1 MSAPDD
7 KDSVAERDREP
18 DRDSL
23 SSVALDQQAETA
35 TSGGRRGDDPDH
47 RYIDH
52 AERGRAAL
60 TGRMFAS
67 LRNPHFRLFM
77 AAMMGQ
83 MGAMNM
89 QMVARSWF
97 MYELTG
103 SAALLGAVGLANG
116 LPLII
121 LSLYGGVI
129 ADRVP
134 KKNVLVVGQV
144 ASALLALAVAAL
156 ITTGLINW
164 QLLIAASVV
173 QGMIMALM
181 MPSRQAVIPELVG
194 EQGLTNAVALN
205 TAGMNLNRLAAP
217 GIAGLLIAVI
227 GIETVYYVMTVLYVI
242 ATFFAMALPI
252 TGTTALAGMNALD
265 NVKEGIRYIKD
276 SPVLPALLLVTL
288 VGVVLSMPYMHLL
301 PIFTKDIIT
310 VDSQSLQ
317 WMTRIPLAGG
327 LLEPLPELLGKSS
340 FRLGLLMTVTGVGA
354 LAGSLII
361 AALPADRRG
370 LIFLG
375 SLMLTAITLLAFS
388 FSPWYFLSLVLVIP
402 LGLGQA
408 GRMAL
413 SNALV
418 QANADDAHRGRVMS
432 VYMMEFGVTSFGI
445 FLVAILADVVGVQ
458 WAIGGGAAI
467 LGVFTL
473 FFYLKTPN
481 VRNLS

>member
-7 KDSVAERDREP
+7 RNSIADQ
-18 DRDSL
+18 DRDPERETL
-23 SSVALDQQAETA
+23 SSVAAA
-35 TSGGRRGDDPDH
+35 GSGSRRDDGPEQ

-67 LRNPHFRLFM
+67 LSNPHFRLFM

-89 QMVARSWF
+89 QMVARAWF
-97 MYELTG
+97 MYELTD
-103 SAALLGAVGLANG
+103 SAALLGAVSLANG
-116 LPLII
+116 LPLLL

-134 KKNVLVVGQV
+134 KKHVLMVGQS
-144 ASALLALAVAAL
+144 ASAVLALGVAVL
-156 ITTGLINW
+156 ISTGLINW
-164 QLLIAASVV
+164 QLLIVASVL

-194 EQGLTNAVALN
+194 ERGLTNAVALN
-205 TAGMNLNRLAAP
+205 TAGMNLNRLTAP
-217 GIAGLLIAVI
+217 GIAGLMIAII
-227 GIETVYYVMTVLYVI
+227 GIESVYYVMTVLYIV
-242 ATFFAMALPI
+242 ATFFAMFLPI
-252 TGTTALAGMNALD
+252 TGTTALAGGNAVD

-276 SPVLPALLLVTL
+276 SPVLPALLIVTL
-288 VGVVLSMPYMHLL
+288 VSVVLSMPYMHLL
-301 PIFTKDIIT
+301 PIFTKDILT
-310 VDSQSLQ
+310 LEAEGLA
-317 WMTRIPLAGG
+317 WMTGIPLIGG
-327 LLEPLPELLGKSS
+327 LLEPLPDLFEKSS
-340 FRLGLLMTVTGVGA
+340 FRLGTLMTISGLGA
-354 LAGSLII
+354 LAGSLFI

-370 LIFLG
+370 MYFLG
-375 SLMLTAITLLAFS
+375 SLMLSAVTLLAFS
-388 FSPWYFLSLVLVIP
+388 MSPWYFLTVVLVIP

-432 VYMMEFGVTSFGI
+432 VYMMEFGVTNFGI
-445 FLVAILADVVGVQ
+445 FLIAILADYVGVQ
-458 WAIGGGAAI
+458 WAIGGGAAL
-467 LGVFTL
+467 LGLITL
-473 FFYLKTPN
+473 YFYMKTPN
-481 VRNLS
+481 VRNLA

>member
-1 MSAPDD
+1 MSAPDERN
-7 KDSVAERDREP
+7 SVADGGREP
-18 DRDSL
+18 DEASQ
-23 SSVALDQQAETA
+23 STVAVEPSAVRA
-35 TSGGRRGDDPDH
+35 GRGDDTMH
-47 RYIDH
+47 RYVDH

-67 LRNPHFRLFM
+67 LSNPHFRLFM

-116 LPLII
+116 LPLLL

-134 KKNVLVVGQV
+134 KKHVLMVGQS
-144 ASALLALAVAAL
+144 ASAALALAVAVL

-164 QLLIAASVV
+164 QLLIVASVV

-205 TAGMNLNRLAAP
+205 TAGMNLNRLTAP

-227 GIETVYYVMTVLYVI
+227 GIESVYYVMTGLYIV
-242 ATFFAMALPI
+242 ATAFAMLLPI
-252 TGTTALAGMNALD
+252 TGTTALTGLNALE
-265 NVKEGIRYIKD
+265 NVKEGLRYIKA
-276 SPVLPALLLVTL
+276 SEVLPALLIVTL
-288 VGVVLSMPYMHLL
+288 VAVVLSMPYMQLL
-301 PIFTKDIIT
+301 PIFTTDILT
-310 VDSQSLQ
+310 LEAEGLA
-317 WMTRIPLAGG
+317 WMTGMPLIGG
-327 LLEPLPELLGKSS
+327 LLEPLPELFEKSS
-340 FRLGLLMTVTGVGA
+340 FRLGMLMTVSGIGA

-361 AALPADRRG
+361 AALPGENRG
-370 LIFLG
+370 AIFLG
-375 SLMLTAITLLAFS
+375 SLMLTAITLLAFAV
-388 FSPWYFLSLVLVIP
+388 SPWYFLSLALVIP

-432 VYMMEFGVTSFGI
+432 VYMMEFGVTNFGI
-445 FLVAILADVVGVQ
+445 FLIAIMADVIGVQ
-458 WAIGGGAAI
+458 WAIGGSAAL
-467 LGVFTL
+467 LGVTTVY
-473 FFYLKTPN
+473 FYLRTPN
-481 VRNLS
+481 VRHLP

>member
-7 KDSVAERDREP
+7 KETVAERDGDP
-18 DRDSL
+18 DEDPQ
-23 SSVALDQQAETA
+23 SSVAVEGSNSRA
-35 TSGGRRGDDPDH
+35 RRGDASMPH
-47 RYIDH
+47 YVDH

-103 SAALLGAVGLANG
+103 SATLLGAVSLANG
-116 LPLII
+116 LPMLM

-129 ADRVP
+129 ADRVQ
-134 KKNVLVVGQV
+134 KKYVLIAGQV
-144 ASALLALAVAAL
+144 ASAALALAVAAL
-156 ITTGLINW
+156 ITTNLINW
-164 QLLIAASVV
+164 QLLIVASVM

-205 TAGMNLNRLAAP
+205 TAGMNLNRLTAP
-217 GIAGLLIAVI
+217 GIAGLMIAVI
-227 GIETVYYVMTVLYVI
+227 GIESVYYVMTVLYIV
-242 ATFFAMALPI
+242 ATVFALSLPI
-252 TGTTALAGMNALD
+252 SGTTSLAGMNALD
-265 NVKEGIRYIKD
+265 NVKDGLRYIKD
-276 SPVLPALLLVTL
+276 SPVLPALLVVTL
-288 VGVVLSMPYMHLL
+288 IAVVLSMPYMMLL

-310 VDSQSLQ
+310 VEAQSLM
-317 WMTRIPLAGG
+317 WMTRLPLVGG
-327 LLEPLPELLGKSS
+327 LLESVPDLFAKSS
-340 FRLGLLMTVTGVGA
+340 FRLGLLMTVSGIGA
-354 LAGSLII
+354 LAGSLFI
-361 AALPADRRG
+361 AALPPGTRG
-370 LIFLG
+370 VMFLA
-375 SLMLTAITLLAFS
+375 SLMLTAITLMAFAV
-388 FSPWYFLSLVLVIP
+388 SPWYFLSLALVVP

-432 VYMMEFGVTSFGI
+432 VYMMEFGVTNFGI
-445 FLVAILADVVGVQ
+445 FLIAILAGHIGVQ
-458 WAIGGGAAI
+458 WAIGGGAAL
-467 LGVFTL
+467 LGLMTL
-473 FFYLKTPN
+473 YFFLKTPN
-481 VRNLS
+481 VRRLA

>member
-7 KDSVAERDREP
+7 KETVAERNGDP
-18 DRDSL
+18 DEDPQ
-23 SSVALDQQAETA
+23 SSVAVNG
-35 TSGGRRGDDPDH
+35 SGTRERRGDDTMPHHVDH
-47 RYIDH
+47 V
-52 AERGRAAL
+52 ERSRAAL

-67 LRNPHFRLFM
+67 LSNPHFRLFM

-89 QMVARSWF
+89 QMVARSWY

-116 LPLII
+116 LPLLL

-134 KKNVLVVGQV
+134 KKHVLMVGQV
-144 ASALLALAVAAL
+144 ASAALALAVAVL
-156 ITTGLINW
+156 ITTNIINW
-164 QLLIAASVV
+164 QLLIVASLM
-173 QGMIMALM
+173 QGVIMALM

-205 TAGMNLNRLAAP
+205 TAGMNLNRLTAP
-217 GIAGLLIAVI
+217 GVAGLMIAVI
-227 GIETVYYVMTVLYVI
+227 GIESVYYVMTVLYIV
-242 ATFFAMALPI
+242 ATAFAMMLPI

-265 NVKEGIRYIKD
+265 NVKEGLRYIKD

-288 VGVVLSMPYMHLL
+288 VAVVLSMPYMQLL

-310 VDSQSLQ
+310 VNADGLA
-317 WMTRIPLAGG
+317 WVTGIPLIGG
-327 LLEPLPELLGKSS
+327 LLEPLPQLFEKSS
-340 FRLGLLMTVTGVGA
+340 FRLGTLMTVSGLGA
-354 LAGSLII
+354 LAGSLFI

-370 LIFLG
+370 VYFLG

-388 FSPWYFLSLVLVIP
+388 ISPWYFLSLALVIP

-418 QANADDAHRGRVMS
+418 QANSDDVHRGRVMS
-432 VYMMEFGVTSFGI
+432 VYMMEFGVTNFGI
-445 FLVAILADVVGVQ
+445 FLIAILADVIGVQ
-458 WAIGGGAAI
+458 WAIGAGAAI
-467 LGVFTL
+467 LGVVTVY
-473 FFYLKTPN
+473 FYLRTPI
-481 VRNLS
+481 VRQLA